1 MYILAPQTHYITHTC
16 KFVHG
21 CKIFGAQIFIEYWI
35 ALSGIR
41 ENIVRAVAKY
51 WTSRQTSPIF
61 CHSEY
66 NIFTY
71 SPKLGIQYY
80 NYYFDTP
87 QNLQFDIYLSC
98 NFWIGIT

>member
-1 MYILAPQTHYITHTC
+1 MRTCSILFFFCLELDYHLKQDVDIML
-16 KFVHG
+16 
-21 CKIFGAQIFIEYWI
+21 FIEYWI

-71 SPKLGIQYY
+71 PPKLGIQYY

-87 QNLQFDIYLSC
+87 QNLQFDIYLC